1 MKHLFKR
8 VISMLLAATV
18 ICGVAVAGGADWLK
32 VTSHADGPQYMGK
45 CGENA
50 YWYYSNG
57 FVIINGNGQMD
68 AYFEEETP
76 APWNDLK
83 NEITTVEISEGITN
97 VSSFSFFECKNLTRV
112 SISRTVRTIDRSA
125 FQNCSKLSEVFLT
138 YGLDK
143 IDSWAFSGCTSLKN
157 ITLPSSL
164 HEIGR
169 ESFGY
174 CGFKNVV
181 LPEYGLSLSR
191 AAFSGCADL
200 ESVTLPKYTS
210 VISRELFCGC
220 SKLKKI
226 DLPNWITS
234 IGRDAFDGCTS
245 LQEINI
251 PDSVET
257 IGMTA
262 FYGCTNLN
270 KIKMSTRTKE
280 IGEDAFVNTGYYN
293 NKSNWEDGSLY
304 IDDHLISTKNNSA
317 TFVIKDGTR
326 SVARNTFENCKN
338 LTNIIV
344 PASVKSFSSFAIK
357 DCNKLNKMIFTGRA
371 AQLNESFASNKEKI
385 TFYCYSDSAV
395 ASFAKE
401 KGIKCIIMDG
411 LMSGDAS
418 GDKKVNSTDALK
430 VLQFTVGQIT
440 DINETY
446 PAMDVNADGNVNSKD
461 ALDILRFTVG
471 MIDHFNCLSATDA
484 DLDILGDTI
493 RESFWSSGW
502 FYINS
507 KRKGFDYNCN
517 QEDAFMVAL
526 DLMIGVGF
534 NSVVY
539 YLFDDYGWRNSYERI
554 NSEDKADPRGAYKF
568 MYSKFDGEKF
578 DKILKEVFNVTPDHD
593 YVAKNTNGYL
603 GSGKDATV
611 LYYEN
616 GFYYMVSGQG
626 GDGAYPVTRINSVEK
641 LADGKYKI
649 NISYMEMSGYT
660 DDYLKLINSNVITE
674 LKNVDGEKIW
684 SIYSIEKCA

>member
-50 YWYYSNG
+50 DWYYMDG
-57 FVIINGNGQMD
+57 YLWIEGNGQMD
-68 AYFEEETP
+68 AYFEEKTP

-97 VSSFSFFECKNLTRV
+97 VSSKSFSECKNLTRI
-112 SISRTVRTIDRSA
+112 SIPRTVKTIDRSA
-125 FQNCSKLSEVFLT
+125 FQDCSKLSEVYLT

-174 CGFKNVV
+174 CGFKNLVV
-181 LPEYGLSLSR
+181 PDSVYIMSR
-191 AAFSGCADL
+191 DAFCGCEDL
-200 ESVTLPKYTS
+200 ESVTLPKTQS
-210 VISRELFCGC
+210 EISRGLFCGC

-226 DLPNWITS
+226 DLPNWITN

-293 NKSNWEDGSLY
+293 NKSNWEDGVLY
-304 IDDHLISTKNNSA
+304 VDDHLISMKNDSA

-326 SVARNTFENCKN
+326 CVARNTFENCKN

-344 PASVKSFSSFAIK
+344 PASVKSFSSFAIR

-371 AQLNESFASNKEKI
+371 AQLDESFASNKEKI

-401 KGIKCIIMDG
+401 KGIKCIMMDG

-446 PAMDVNADGNVNSKD
+446 PAMDVNVDGNVNSKD

-471 MIDHFNCLSATDA
+471 MIDHFNCLSATNA
-484 DLDILGDTI
+484 DFDILEDII
-493 RESFWSSGW
+493 RESFWTTR
-502 FYINS
+502 N
-507 KRKGFDYNCN
+507 GFDYNCN
-517 QEDAFMVAL
+517 QEDAFTIAL
-526 DLMIGVGF
+526 DIMIGSLVS
-534 NSVVY
+534 SVTY
-539 YLFDDYGWRNSYERI
+539 MIFDDYGWENSYEVI
-554 NSEDKADPRGAYKF
+554 EAIEKADPRGAYNY
-568 MYSKFDGEKF
+568 MYTKFDGEKF

-593 YVAKNTNGYL
+593 YVAKHTNEYIE
-603 GSGKDATV
+603 SGKDVTI

-616 GFYYMVSGQG
+616 GFYYMASGQG
-626 GDGAYPVTRINSVEK
+626 GDGAYPETQINSVEK
-641 LADGKYKI
+641 STDGKYKI
-649 NISYMEMSGYT
+649 NITYMEKAGYT
-660 DDYLKLINSNVITE
+660 EDYLKRIDTNVITE